1 MFHFHKQI
9 LVYLAFLFW
18 VTTPLCRADD
28 SAIAMHGQPQLGTTF
43 DHFPYTNPQA
53 PKGGK
58 ITFGVVGTFDGL
70 NPFVIRSFRTTARG
84 LFADEQ
90 FGGLVYEALMV
101 RSRDEP
107 FTLYG
112 LIAKTVELNDERTE
126 IIFHLDPLAKFS
138 DGTPITADDVIF
150 TVDLLK
156 NKGRPPFDRY
166 MKRIESVE
174 KIDTYTVKM
183 RFPHSNDREFPFIL
197 ASSIPVL
204 PKHLINVETFEKN
217 GLTIIPGSGP
227 YIIARAEPGERI
239 VYQRNPNYWGK
250 DLPVNRGMN
259 NFETVQIE
267 YFRNDNTRF
276 EAFKKGILDVFL
288 EEPANP
294 NRWRLSYNFPAVH
307 NGQVIKESFKKGT
320 PADMIGFVFNTRRPV
335 FQDRRVRQAL
345 SLVFDFEWVNHNLFD
360 DVYSR
365 TQGFWYGSSLS
376 SVGIA
381 ASDREKQLLSPFP
394 NAVLPEVMDGTW
406 HIKKTDASGMDRE
419 SAEQAWKLLSQA
431 GFKLKNNKAIGP
443 DENPL
448 KFEIMTQSLEEEKI
462 ALAYQRSLA
471 RIGVDAEVRTV
482 DDTQYQNRLTSF
494 DYDMIVGK
502 LKASM
507 SPGNEQI
514 NRWGSA
520 SRNIEGSFNFAGTAD
535 PAIDAMITALLDARS
550 NEDFVSAVRA
560 LDRVLISGSYYL
572 PLYHLPNQWVAR
584 WSHIDH
590 PQYTSLYG
598 YRLPT
603 WWHR

>member
-18 VTTPLCRADD
+18 VTTPLCHADE
-28 SAIAMHGQPQLGTTF
+28 SAIAMHGQPQLGTAF
-43 DHFPYTNPQA
+43 DHFPYSNPQA

-112 LIAKTVELNDERTE
+112 LIAKSVELNDERTE
-126 IIFHLDPLAKFS
+126 ITFHLDPRAKFS

-150 TVDLLK
+150 TVNLLK

-307 NGQVIKESFKKGT
+307 NGQVIKENFKKGT
-320 PADMIGFVFNTRRPV
+320 PADMIGFVFNTRRSV

-431 GFKLKNNKAIGP
+431 GFKLKNNKAIAP
-443 DENPL
+443 DGNPL

-550 NEDFVSAVRA
+550 NEDFVAAVRA

>member
-18 VTTPLCRADD
+18 VTTPLCHADD

-112 LIAKTVELNDERTE
+112 LIAKTVELNDERRE

-227 YIIARAEPGERI
+227 YIIARVDPGERI

-250 DLPVNRGMN
+250 DLPVNRGLN

-431 GFKLKNNKAIGP
+431 GFKLKNNKAIAP
-443 DENPL
+443 DGNPL

-514 NRWGSA
+514 NLS
-520 SRNIEGSFNFAGTAD
+520 
-535 PAIDAMITALLDARS
+535 
-550 NEDFVSAVRA
+550 
-560 LDRVLISGSYYL
+560 LI
-572 PLYHLPNQWVAR
+572 
-584 WSHIDH
+584 HI
-590 PQYTSLYG
+590 
-598 YRLPT
+598 
-603 WWHR
+603 

>member
-18 VTTPLCRADD
+18 VTTPLCHADD

-112 LIAKTVELNDERTE
+112 LIAKSVELNDERTE
-126 IIFHLDPLAKFS
+126 ITFHLDPLAKFS

-204 PKHLINVETFEKN
+204 PKHLINVKTFEKN

-227 YIIARAEPGERI
+227 YIIAHAEPGERI

-294 NRWRLSYNFPAVH
+294 NRWRLSYNFPSVH
-307 NGQVIKESFKKGT
+307 NGQVIKENFKKGT

-376 SVGIA
+376 SVGVA
-381 ASDREKQLLSPFP
+381 ASDREKQLL
-394 NAVLPEVMDGTW
+394 
-406 HIKKTDASGMDRE
+406 
-419 SAEQAWKLLSQA
+419 
-431 GFKLKNNKAIGP
+431 
-443 DENPL
+443 
-448 KFEIMTQSLEEEKI
+448 
-462 ALAYQRSLA
+462 
-471 RIGVDAEVRTV
+471 
-482 DDTQYQNRLTSF
+482 
-494 DYDMIVGK
+494 
-502 LKASM
+502 
-507 SPGNEQI
+507 
-514 NRWGSA
+514 
-520 SRNIEGSFNFAGTAD
+520 
-535 PAIDAMITALLDARS
+535 
-550 NEDFVSAVRA
+550 
-560 LDRVLISGSYYL
+560 
-572 PLYHLPNQWVAR
+572 
-584 WSHIDH
+584 
-590 PQYTSLYG
+590 
-598 YRLPT
+598 
-603 WWHR
+603 

>member
-18 VTTPLCRADD
+18 VTTPLCHADE
-28 SAIAMHGQPQLGTTF
+28 SAIAMHGQPQLGTAF
-43 DHFPYTNPQA
+43 DHFPYSNPQA

-112 LIAKTVELNDERTE
+112 LIAKSVELNDERTE
-126 IIFHLDPLAKFS
+126 ITFHLDPLAKFS

-307 NGQVIKESFKKGT
+307 NGQVIKENFKKGT

-431 GFKLKNNKAIGP
+431 GFKLKNNKAIAP
-443 DENPL
+443 DGNPL

-494 DYDMIVGK
+494 DYDMIIGK

-550 NEDFVSAVRA
+550 NEDFVAAVRA

>member
-18 VTTPLCRADD
+18 VTTPLCHADE
-28 SAIAMHGQPQLGTTF
+28 SAIAMHGQPQLGTAF
-43 DHFPYTNPQA
+43 DHFPYSNPQA

-112 LIAKTVELNDERTE
+112 LIAKSVELNDERTE
-126 IIFHLDPLAKFS
+126 ITFHLNPLAKFS
-138 DGTPITADDVIF
+138 DRTPITADDVIF

-307 NGQVIKESFKKGT
+307 NGQVIKENFKKGT

-431 GFKLKNNKAIGP
+431 GFKLKNNKAIAP
-443 DENPL
+443 DGNPL

-494 DYDMIVGK
+494 DYDMIIGK

-550 NEDFVSAVRA
+550 NEDFVAAVRA

>member
-18 VTTPLCRADD
+18 VTTPLCHADD

-112 LIAKTVELNDERTE
+112 LIAKTVELNDERRE

-227 YIIARAEPGERI
+227 YIIARVDPGERI

-250 DLPVNRGMN
+250 DLPVNRGLN

-431 GFKLKNNKAIGP
+431 GFKLKNNKAIAP
-443 DENPL
+443 DGNPL

-514 NRWGSA
+514 NRWGSS

>member
-18 VTTPLCRADD
+18 VTTPLCHADE
-28 SAIAMHGQPQLGTTF
+28 SAIAMHGQPQLGTAF
-43 DHFPYTNPQA
+43 DHFPYSNPQA

-112 LIAKTVELNDERTE
+112 LIAKSVELNDERTE
-126 IIFHLDPLAKFS
+126 ITFHLDPRAKFS

-150 TVDLLK
+150 TVNLLK

-307 NGQVIKESFKKGT
+307 NGQVIKENFKKGT

-431 GFKLKNNKAIGP
+431 GFKLKNNKAIAP
-443 DENPL
+443 DGNPL

-494 DYDMIVGK
+494 DYDMIIGK

-550 NEDFVSAVRA
+550 NEDFVAAVRA